1 MKCLVTGGAGFI
13 GSHLVDLLVDNNHT
27 VTIVDNISTG
37 NIKNVNHQQ
46 PYSNAACSL
55 YIADFASE
63 HVLTMIRESKFDV
76 VFHLAATASVPYSV
90 DHPVATN
97 DNNVSKTLA
106 LLDACRFGKVKK
118 FVFSSSSA
126 VYGNSR
132 EFPTTEFAA
141 KKPMSPYALQ
151 KSVIEEYCEL
161 YQKLYG
167 LESVCLRYFNVFGPR
182 QAGSGAYAN
191 VISGW
196 CVNGIA
202 SGRIRLDGNGEAF
215 RDFVYVKDVAHVN
228 LLAAMSDIKFGCY
241 NVGSGVSIKIAD
253 IFDWFSNLCMKNVE
267 VIHTPTRPGDPAK
280 TQASIEKTRLAF
292 DFVPTK
298 LDPAR
303 LVETFTWYL
312 ENRQ

>member
-13 GSHLVDLLVDNNHT
+13 GSHLVDLLVDRNHT
-27 VTIVDNISTG
+27 VTIVDNMSTG
-37 NIKNVNHQQ
+37 KIKNVEQQ
-46 PYSNAACSL
+46 KPYSNPACAL

-63 HVLTMIRESKFDV
+63 HVLAMIRESKFDV

-90 DHPVATN
+90 DQPVATN

-106 LLDACRFGKVKK
+106 LLDACRIGKVKK

-126 VYGNSR
+126 VYGNST
-132 EFPTTEFAA
+132 EFPTTESAA
-141 KKPMSPYALQ
+141 KQPISPYALQ
-151 KSVIEEYCEL
+151 KSVIEEYCKL
-161 YQKLYG
+161 YQQLYG
-167 LESVCLRYFNVFGPR
+167 LKSVCLRYFNVFGPR

-215 RDFVYVKDVAHVN
+215 RDFVHVKDVAYAN
-228 LLAAMSDIKFGCY
+228 LLAASSDVKFGCY
-241 NVGSGVSIKIAD
+241 NVGSGESIKIAA
-253 IFDWFSNLCMKNVE
+253 IFDWFSNICMKNVE
-267 VIHTPTRPGDPAK
+267 VTHAPTRPGDPAK
-280 TQASIEKTRLAF
+280 TQASIEQTRSVF
-292 DFVPTK
+292 GFVPTK
-298 LDPAR
+298 LDSAR

-312 ENRQ
+312 ENR